1 MGIGNAEDQRF
12 LRPGRVKVVGELV
25 TDGAVKRRDHQ
36 ATVKVGDLKI
46 LIVFQGI
53 VDHFSLRAD
62 ALYLFALGE
71 INPLLGV
78 AGDDLN
84 RRILVDQKTV
94 DNRGTV
100 GITVNRLAENLH
112 RMQRR
117 GGGEGDFYR
126 IEVIENATVGRN
138 VIQLAAELQ
147 LAFGLLFIENIA
159 AMRFID
165 DDTVVTGHR
174 HRFI

>member
-1 MGIGNAEDQRF
+1 M
-12 LRPGRVKVVGELV
+12 RPGQVKVVGELV

-117 GGGEGDFYR
+117 GGGEGDFT
-126 IEVIENATVGRN
+126 ASK
-138 VIQLAAELQ
+138 
-147 LAFGLLFIENIA
+147 
-159 AMRFID
+159 
-165 DDTVVTGHR
+165 
-174 HRFI
+174 